1 MRLVRAVARSPR
13 RRRRDTSARP
23 FVAAVAATPSARAR
37 KSTDG
42 AGRASKNE
50 RRTTQ
55 VQNVVKI
62 LGLRFGT
69 KYTQENIKTL
79 RYGHLMIMTD
89 QDHDGRCLGVVSRRP
104 VVWRRLRAIDARRLL
119 ERRSWVVSFSILG
132 PFGPSSPSHA
142 GPTSR
147 AY

>member
-1 MRLVRAVARSPR
+1 MKKC
-13 RRRRDTSARP
+13 
-23 FVAAVAATPSARAR
+23 VAASFLTRAIDATR
-37 KSTDG
+37 
-42 AGRASKNE
+42 
-50 RRTTQ
+50 TQ

-69 KYTQENIKTL
+69 KYTAENIKTL

-89 QDHDGRCLGVVSRRP
+89 QDHDGRCLGVVALRP
-104 VVWRRLRAIDARRLL
+104 VVWRRLHFIQTRRLL
-119 ERRSWVVSFSILG
+119 ERRSWVVSFPISR
-132 PFGPSSPSHA
+132 PFGPRRATAMLRA